1 MNINPRWQ
9 VNRVDM
15 HEFLCRPGEIFR
27 RPCYQRG
34 RGRGKKETSRKMF
47 IPSKILQI
55 FSIFPWMIDEYFIDD
70 RVEDRVKLKISL

>member
-27 RPCYQRG
+27 RPCYQRRREG
-34 RGRGKKETSRKMF
+34 EGKKRNLEKNVH
-47 IPSKILQI
+47 P
-55 FSIFPWMIDEYFIDD
+55 
-70 RVEDRVKLKISL
+70 V